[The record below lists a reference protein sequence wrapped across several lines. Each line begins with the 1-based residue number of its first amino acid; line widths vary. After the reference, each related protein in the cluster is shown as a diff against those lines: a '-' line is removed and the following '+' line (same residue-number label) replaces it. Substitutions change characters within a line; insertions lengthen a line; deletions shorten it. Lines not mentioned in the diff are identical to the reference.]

1 MDNIILT
8 GMPGS
13 GKSTIGVLLAKAM
26 GYQFLD
32 VDLLIQEREGA
43 LLQEILDSRGTAAF
57 LDAEEAAVRSLDC
70 RRTVIAPGGSVIY
83 GKEAMEH
90 LKEIST
96 VIYLKLTY
104 EELESR
110 LGNLVDRGVV
120 LKEGMTLRDLY
131 NERVPCY
138 EKYADITID
147 ETGQTAGETVDHLR
161 RLIEKRF
168 DS

>member
-1 MDNIILT
+1 MT
-8 GMPGS
+8 GMNPI
-13 GKSTIGVLLAKAM
+13 STGISPQSPAASS
-26 GYQFLD
+26 
-32 VDLLIQEREGA
+32 
-43 LLQEILDSRGTAAF
+43 DSRLKALEQKLAQLKT
-57 LDAEEAAVRSLDC
+57 EKEKAVRNHNKDKVKELEKEIQK
-70 RRTVIAPGGSVIY
+70 VEQQIEQLKQKEKKK
-83 GKEAMEH
+83 GKEQ
-90 LKEIST
+90 K
-96 VIYLKLTY
+96 KDGDR
-104 EELESR
+104 ESAYGQMVPDPR